1 MKGLGV
7 GLHTCDVVDVLLALL
22 HALHVPRERH
32 LLGVLRSG
40 LKIEGLGL
48 RVWVQGSGFR
58 FWGLVFGVWCLG
70 VGVEWLG
77 FRVQGPGLRVQ
88 G

>member
-7 GLHTCDVVDVLLALL
+7 GLHTCDVVDVLLPLL

-48 RVWVQGSGFR
+48 MGLGSGFSVQ
-58 FWGLVFGVWCLG
+58 GLGFGVWDLG
-70 VGVEWLG
+70 LSC
-77 FRVQGPGLRVQ
+77 
-88 G
+88 